1 MPISN
6 HCTVGARCNQYNC
19 LRVRPPSAVEMTG
32 YTQWHV
38 TSFLRALPIAVP
50 DLRELD
56 IVKWCN
62 TIPNTSHF
70 SLCDKSTS
78 LHPDE
83 PRSNTFSIVFTLV
96 YLYSEWISFFRYFF
110 LFFLTLELMYEIQI
124 FDELLWYLYSI
135 NLIYIDSI
143 IYVNKF
149 VYLFYFYILY
159 ILDRKLSLLYCECLP
174 ILYDA
179 EMIGMHDI
187 LRKYIKYLR

>member
-1 MPISN
+1 
-6 HCTVGARCNQYNC
+6 
-19 LRVRPPSAVEMTG
+19 
-32 YTQWHV
+32 
-38 TSFLRALPIAVP
+38 
-50 DLRELD
+50 
-56 IVKWCN
+56 
-62 TIPNTSHF
+62 
-70 SLCDKSTS
+70 
-78 LHPDE
+78 
-83 PRSNTFSIVFTLV
+83 
-96 YLYSEWISFFRYFF
+96 
-110 LFFLTLELMYEIQI
+110 MYEIQI